1 MNYYWTSKEV
11 LTRLDDKITTA
22 FHSVYELY
30 EKEKIYMRDAAY
42 IVAINRVVK
51 AMQLRGWI

>member
-1 MNYYWTSKEV
+1 MTN
-11 LTRLDDKITTA
+11 A
-22 FHSVYELY
+22 FDSVYALY

-42 IVAINRVVK
+42 MVAISRVIK